1 MNSSQRKAVS
11 RHRRRQK
18 EKGMVRMEVSVPDS
32 DRELIRQTAANL
44 RAGGKIAEQ
53 TRAAMNSIINPFAG
67 MNLKELIEAMPLG
80 ELEIERSRETG
91 RDIEF

>member
-1 MNSSQRKAVS
+1 MNATQRKAVS
-11 RHRRRQK
+11 RHRKRQK

-32 DRELIRQTAANL
+32 DRELIRQTASNL

-91 RDIEF
+91 REIEF

>member
-1 MNSSQRKAVS
+1 MNASQRKAVS

-32 DRELIRQTAANL
+32 DRELIRQAAANL

-80 ELEIERSRETG
+80 ELEIERSKETG
-91 RDIEF
+91 REIEF

>member
-1 MNSSQRKAVS
+1 MNASQRKAVS

-80 ELEIERSRETG
+80 ELEIERSKETG
-91 RDIEF
+91 REIEF

>member
-1 MNSSQRKAVS
+1 
-11 RHRRRQK
+11 
-18 EKGMVRMEVSVPDS
+18 MEVSVPDS

-53 TRAAMNSIINPFAG
+53 TRTAINSIINPFAG

>member
-1 MNSSQRKAVS
+1 MNASQRKAVS

-18 EKGMVRMEVSVPDS
+18 EKEMVRMEVSVPDS

-53 TRAAMNSIINPFAG
+53 TRAATNSIINPFGG

-80 ELEIERSRETG
+80 ELEIERSKETG
-91 RDIEF
+91 REIEF

>member
-1 MNSSQRKAVS
+1 MNASQRKAVS
-11 RHRRRQK
+11 RHRKRQK

-44 RAGGKIAEQ
+44 RAGGEIAEQ
-53 TRAAMNSIINPFAG
+53 TRAAINSIINPFAG

-91 RDIEF
+91 REIEF

>member
-1 MNSSQRKAVS
+1 MNASQRKAVS

-32 DRELIRQTAANL
+32 DRELIRQAAANL
-44 RAGGKIAEQ
+44 RAGGKIAER

-67 MNLKELIEAMPLG
+67 MNLKELIEAMPLE
-80 ELEIERSRETG
+80 ELEIERSKETG
-91 RDIEF
+91 REIEF